1 MPSKLVL
8 SLLATTFCVGGV
20 AVAADALVVS
30 DEERLDE
37 LADEMIDGSSEDRV
51 DGVLRWTDLS
61 RVPLQLES
69 QGRTRRYEDEDG
81 FRLADGIAE
90 ALAPL
95 DAGELDV
102 VQRSVRVDG
111 DRATV
116 SVRLRADHAIHDVTL
131 QLVRNGQGWLVRRL
145 VAS

>member
-1 MPSKLVL
+1 MPPKLIV
-8 SLLATTFCVGGV
+8 SALLTTFCLGGV

-37 LADEMIDGSSEDRV
+37 LADDLTDGSPEERV

-61 RVPLQLES
+61 RVSLQLES
-69 QGRTRRYEDEDG
+69 DGRTRRYEDEDG
-81 FRLADGIAE
+81 FRLADAIAE
-90 ALAPL
+90 VLAPL
-95 DAGELDV
+95 EANELDV

-116 SVRLRADHAIHDVTL
+116 SVRVRADGSIHDVTF